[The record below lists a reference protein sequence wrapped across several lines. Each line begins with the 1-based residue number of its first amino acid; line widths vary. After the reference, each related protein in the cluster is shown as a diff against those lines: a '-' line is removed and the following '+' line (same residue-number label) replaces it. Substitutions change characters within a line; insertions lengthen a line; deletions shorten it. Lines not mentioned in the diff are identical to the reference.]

1 MSQKQSALDV
11 SGLSRP
17 DHPSAESVAEIVR
30 VLGLSQSQAHEL
42 QILIDHFL
50 ADVDADL
57 QQLSRL
63 APRPE
68 RARRLR
74 RIEKALRRVQYEV
87 EKSGELLDELL
98 PFDLSQKLGRKL
110 TFTAIGEAIGTPVA
124 PRQFDYAMRSLLE
137 RESPLSM
144 QAIDETFEAERE
156 SLGINHPG
164 AVFRS
169 MIEDLYEPLGQWVK
183 LDKRRPGR
191 KALRFRNLLVER
203 LAEAS
208 NDVLGEPA
216 TSTANGR
223 FVQLCSAVLDAMA
236 ISSEG
241 VENAVEGAVKA
252 LKQRAEG
259 EKVAVGQGEEGPP
272 S

>member
-1 MSQKQSALDV
+1 MSQKPSALDV
-11 SGLSRP
+11 SGLPRP
-17 DHPSAESVAEIVR
+17 VHPSAEKIAEIVR
-30 VLGLSQSQAHEL
+30 VLGLSPVQAYEL
-42 QILIDHFL
+42 QILIEHFL
-50 ADVDADL
+50 ADIDAYL
-57 QQLSRL
+57 QQLNRL

-110 TFTAIGEAIGTPVA
+110 TFAAIGEAIGKPVA

-137 RESPLSM
+137 RDSPLSM
-144 QAIDETFEAERE
+144 QAIDEVFEAERE
-156 SLGINHPG
+156 GLGLNHAG

-169 MIEDLYEPLGQWVK
+169 LTNDLYEPLGQWVK
-183 LDKRRPGR
+183 LDKRPPGR

-223 FVQLCSAVLDAMA
+223 FVQLCSAVLDAAA

-241 VENAVEGAVKA
+241 VENVVERAAKA
-252 LKQRAEG
+252 LKQKAEQ
-259 EKVAVGQGEEGPP
+259 EKVAAGQGEEGPLL
-272 S
+272 